1 MVLSLFKIAL
11 ILSAPL
17 YAVSKLSYVI
27 NLQNSDLITLTC
39 NVTTVLKKV
48 IAERN
53 NGDDIIL

>member
-27 NLQNSDLITLTC
+27 YLQNSDPITLTS
-39 NVTTVLKKV
+39 NVTTQEGHSGKKQW
-48 IAERN
+48 
-53 NGDDIIL
+53 